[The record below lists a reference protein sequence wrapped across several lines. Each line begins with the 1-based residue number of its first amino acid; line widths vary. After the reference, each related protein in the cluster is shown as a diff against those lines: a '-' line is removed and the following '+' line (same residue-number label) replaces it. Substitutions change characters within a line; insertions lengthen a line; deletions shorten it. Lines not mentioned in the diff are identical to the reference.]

1 MPYLPFSAT
10 IAATMGLLGF
20 FAVSCLVSTLLTWG
34 IRHQA
39 TKVGVLDTPTNNV
52 RKIHKKPIP
61 LMGGTAVFLAIA
73 ITSTLALATNMFDGS
88 FIRGKFLIGLLLAGL
103 VLAIG
108 GALDDRYNL
117 RARYQLIFPTIA
129 ALIVIAFG
137 IGIPYITNPFGG
149 IIHLDSIKWTVLWWE
164 GIPYK
169 LTLFADIFAF
179 AWLMGA
185 SYTTK
190 ILDGIDG
197 LVAGTTV
204 IGAIIIA
211 AVSMS
216 GDIAQPD
223 TALLAL
229 IIGGAF
235 LGFLLFNSHPAS
247 IFLGEGG
254 STLAGFLLGT
264 LAIISGGKIATA
276 LLILGLPIT
285 DVCYTIYR
293 RLRSKKG
300 IASHDRGHL
309 HHRLLDA
316 GLTQRQVVLVYYLVA
331 ALFGTST
338 LLLEGWQKIIAIAA
352 AAAMLPLLLFFAQRY
367 ART

>member
-1 MPYLPFSAT
+1 MV
-10 IAATMGLLGF
+10 LLGF
-20 FAVSCLVSTLLTWG
+20 FAVSCLISALVTWG
-34 IRHQA
+34 IRLQA
-39 TKVGVLDTPTNNV
+39 TKVGVLDTPNNNA

-73 ITSTLALATNMFDGS
+73 ITATTALALGAFDGAN
-88 FIRGKFLIGLLLAGL
+88 IRGKFLIGLLLAGL
-103 VLAIG
+103 ILTIG

-117 RARYQLIFPTIA
+117 KPRYQLMFPAAA
-129 ALIVIAFG
+129 ALVVIAFG

-149 IIHLDSIKWTVLWWE
+149 LIHLDTIKWTLLWWD

-169 LTLFADIFAF
+169 FTLFADIFAF

-190 ILDGIDG
+190 LLDGIDG
-197 LVAGTTV
+197 LVAGTTA
-204 IGAIIIA
+204 IGALIIA
-211 AVSMS
+211 AVSIS
-216 GDIAQPD
+216 ATTIPQYD

-235 LGFLLFNSHPAS
+235 LGFLVFNSHPAS

-293 RLRSKKG
+293 RIRSKKG
-300 IASHDRGHL
+300 VASHDRGHL

-338 LLLEGWQKIIAIAA
+338 LLLEGWQKIIAVAA
-352 AAAMLPLLLFFAQRY
+352 TAAMLPLLLLFAQRY